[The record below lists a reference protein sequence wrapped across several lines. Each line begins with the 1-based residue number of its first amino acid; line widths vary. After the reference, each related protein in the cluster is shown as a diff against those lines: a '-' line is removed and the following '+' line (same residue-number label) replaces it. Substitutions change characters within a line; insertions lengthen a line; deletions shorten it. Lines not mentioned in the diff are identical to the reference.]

1 MRLWLFSPV
10 QKVFLANFKGS
21 EPLFFNF
28 VLNAHRDVTV
38 GPTPSPPRH
47 AFVTLGLTPPDP
59 TYFMDDPLALPE
71 WHQAATLNISGSDHC
86 FAVTY
91 IFLDLK

>member
-1 MRLWLFSPV
+1 M
-10 QKVFLANFKGS
+10 VFLANF
-21 EPLFFNF
+21 ERFELLFLRF
-28 VLNAHRDVTV
+28 VLKAHRDVTV

-71 WHQAATLNISGSDHC
+71 
-86 FAVTY
+86 
-91 IFLDLK
+91 